1 MSKQLNEGMGSLN
14 VEEQYD
20 VSRIQQLAGIAN
32 SSTVAGTPVA
42 EDIND
47 NISSEEAQQLA
58 GQLETL
64 VRSLDVTLGDIEHL
78 IRSKLPREYRS
89 MEHYTLAHIK
99 AALGGHGYA
108 ENRMAKSLYSLVED
122 LIDYAEGGD
131 DEDTL

>member
-1 MSKQLNEGMGSLN
+1 MSKQLNEGMGSVN

-32 SSTVAGTPVA
+32 ASTVAGTPVA

-64 VRSLDVTLGDIEHL
+64 VRLLDSTLEDIEHL
-78 IRSKLPREYRS
+78 IRAKLPREYRS

-99 AALGGHGYA
+99 ASIGGHGYA

-131 DEDTL
+131 EDTL

>member
-1 MSKQLNEGMGSLN
+1 MSKQLNEGMGSVN

-47 NISSEEAQQLA
+47 DISSEEAREIA
-58 GQLETL
+58 GQLEAL
-64 VRSLDVTLGDIEHL
+64 VHALDNTLGDIEHL
-78 IRSKLPREYRS
+78 IRAKLPREYRS
-89 MEHYTLAHIK
+89 MDHYTFAHIK

-108 ENRMAKSLYSLVED
+108 ENRMAKSLWGLVED
-122 LIDYAEGGD
+122 LVDYAEGG
-131 DEDTL
+131 EDTL

>member
-1 MSKQLNEGMGSLN
+1 MSKQLNEGMGSVN

-32 SSTVAGTPVA
+32 ASTVAGTPVA

-47 NISSEEAQQLA
+47 DISPEEAQQLA

-64 VRSLDVTLGDIEHL
+64 VHSLGTTLEDIEHL
-78 IRSKLPREYRS
+78 IRAKLPREYRS

-99 AALGGHGYA
+99 AAVGGHGYA
-108 ENRMAKSLYSLVED
+108 ENRMAKSLWSLVED
-122 LIDYAEGGD
+122 LIDYAEGG
-131 DEDTL
+131 EDTL

>member
-47 NISSEEAQQLA
+47 DISSEEAQQLA
-58 GQLETL
+58 GQLESL
-64 VRSLDVTLGDIEHL
+64 VRSLDVTLGEIEQL
-78 IRSKLPREYRS
+78 IRAKLPREYRS

-122 LIDYAEGGD
+122 LVDYAEGGD
-131 DEDTL
+131 EDTL

>member
-64 VRSLDVTLGDIEHL
+64 VRSLDSTLEDIEHL
-78 IRSKLPREYRS
+78 IRAKLPREYRS

>member
-1 MSKQLNEGMGSLN
+1 MSKQLNEGMGSVN

-32 SSTVAGTPVA
+32 ASTVAGTPVA

-64 VRSLDVTLGDIEHL
+64 VRSLDSTLEDIEHL
-78 IRSKLPREYRS
+78 IRAKLPREYRS

-131 DEDTL
+131 EDTL

>member
-1 MSKQLNEGMGSLN
+1 MKNKELKEGISSVN

-47 NISSEEAQQLA
+47 DISNEDARELA
-58 GQLETL
+58 GELESL
-64 VRSLDVTLGDIEHL
+64 VHALDNTLGDIEQL
-78 IRSKLPREYRS
+78 IRTRLPREFRS

-99 AALGGHGYA
+99 AAVGGHGYA
-108 ENRMAKSLYSLVED
+108 ENRMAKSLHSLVED
-122 LIDYAEGGD
+122 LIDYSEGS
-131 DEDTL
+131 EDTL

>member
-32 SSTVAGTPVA
+32 ASTVAGTPVA

-64 VRSLDVTLGDIEHL
+64 VRSLDSTLEDIEHL
-78 IRSKLPREYRS
+78 IRAKLPREYRS

-122 LIDYAEGGD
+122 LVDYAEGGD
-131 DEDTL
+131 EDTL

>member
-1 MSKQLNEGMGSLN
+1 MSKQLNEGMGSVN

-32 SSTVAGTPVA
+32 ASTVAGTPVA

-64 VRSLDVTLGDIEHL
+64 VHSLGTTLEDIEHL
-78 IRSKLPREYRS
+78 IRTKLPREYRS

-99 AALGGHGYA
+99 AAVGGHGYA
-108 ENRMAKSLYSLVED
+108 ENRMSKSLWSLVED
-122 LIDYAEGGD
+122 LIEYAEGGD
-131 DEDTL
+131 EDTL

>member
-32 SSTVAGTPVA
+32 ASTVAGTPVA

-64 VRSLDVTLGDIEHL
+64 VHSLGTTLEDIEHL
-78 IRSKLPREYRS
+78 IRTKLPREYRS

-99 AALGGHGYA
+99 AAVGGHGYA
-108 ENRMAKSLYSLVED
+108 ENRMSKSLWSLVED
-122 LIDYAEGGD
+122 LIEYAEGGD
-131 DEDTL
+131 EDTL

>member
-32 SSTVAGTPVA
+32 ASTVAGTPVA

-64 VRSLDVTLGDIEHL
+64 VRSLDSTLEDIEHL
-78 IRSKLPREYRS
+78 IRSRLPREYRS

-131 DEDTL
+131 EDTL

>member
-14 VEEQYD
+14 VEEEYD

-32 SSTVAGTPVA
+32 ASTVAGTPVA

-47 NISSEEAQQLA
+47 DISPEEAQELA

-64 VRSLDVTLGDIEHL
+64 VHSLGTTLEDIEHL
-78 IRSKLPREYRS
+78 IRAKLPREYRS

-99 AALGGHGYA
+99 AAVGGHGYA
-108 ENRMAKSLYSLVED
+108 ENRMSKSLWSLVED
-122 LIDYAEGGD
+122 LIAYSEGS
-131 DEDTL
+131 EDTL

>member
-1 MSKQLNEGMGSLN
+1 MSKQLTEGMGSVN

-32 SSTVAGTPVA
+32 ASTVAGTPVA

-47 NISSEEAQQLA
+47 DISPEEAQQLA

-64 VRSLDVTLGDIEHL
+64 VHSLGTTLEDIEHL
-78 IRSKLPREYRS
+78 IRAKLPREYRS

-99 AALGGHGYA
+99 AAVGGHGYA
-108 ENRMAKSLYSLVED
+108 ENRMAKSLWSLVED
-122 LIDYAEGGD
+122 LIAYAEGG
-131 DEDTL
+131 EDTL

>member
-1 MSKQLNEGMGSLN
+1 MSKQLNEGMGSVN

-32 SSTVAGTPVA
+32 ASTVAGTPVA

-47 NISSEEAQQLA
+47 DISSEEAQELA

-64 VRSLDVTLGDIEHL
+64 VHSLGTTLEDIEHL
-78 IRSKLPREYRS
+78 IRAKLPREYRS

-99 AALGGHGYA
+99 AAVGGHGYA
-108 ENRMAKSLYSLVED
+108 ENRMAKSLWSLVED
-122 LIDYAEGGD
+122 LIDYAEGG
-131 DEDTL
+131 EDTL

>member
-32 SSTVAGTPVA
+32 ASTVAGTPVA

-47 NISSEEAQQLA
+47 NISPEEAQELA

-64 VRSLDVTLGDIEHL
+64 VHSLGTTLEDIEHL
-78 IRSKLPREYRS
+78 IQTRLPKEYGS
-89 MEHYTLAHIK
+89 MKHYTLAHIK
-99 AALGGHGYA
+99 AAVGGHGYA
-108 ENRMAKSLYSLVED
+108 ENRMSKSLWSLVED
-122 LIDYAEGGD
+122 LIDYSEGS
-131 DEDTL
+131 EDTL

>member
-1 MSKQLNEGMGSLN
+1 MNKQLNEGMGSIN

-47 NISSEEAQQLA
+47 DISAEDAQDLA
-58 GQLETL
+58 RQLETL
-64 VRSLDVTLGDIEHL
+64 VHSLDNTLGDIDHL
-78 IRSKLPREYRS
+78 IRSRLPREYRS

-99 AALGGHGYA
+99 ASVGGYGYA
-108 ENRMAKSLYSLVED
+108 ENRMAKSLHGLVED
-122 LIDYAEGGD
+122 LLEYSEGS
-131 DEDTL
+131 EDTL